1 MALIECPE
9 CKKMISDT
17 ASSCPNCGYLFPKQ
31 KSKTFLKNIVFDSTQ
46 KRSKK
51 NIPIIATIAV
61 VIIIIITIFI
71 VILSTPQSIN
81 ASPEAISY
89 GKRVVEAIDGYIDKT
104 ISYEDAKKE
113 IEKIIDNFDYLD
125 DMDRNEE
132 HYQEDLT
139 ISFEVIHISYVLMV
153 DSHQGDYE
161 NQKELFESR
170 DKLAEYV
177 GVK

>member
-31 KSKTFLKNIVFDSTQ
+31 KSETFLKNIISYSTQ
-46 KRSKK
+46 NRIKK

-61 VIIIIITIFI
+61 VIIIIAIFI
-71 VILSTPQSIN
+71 VILSTPQPIN

-89 GKRVVEAIDGYIDKT
+89 GKRVVEAIDGYMDKT
-104 ISYEDAKKE
+104 VSYEDAKKE

-132 HYQEDLT
+132 HYQEDLN
-139 ISFEVIHISYVLMV
+139 ISFEVTHISYVLMV

-161 NQKELFESR
+161 NQKDLFESR
-170 DKLAEYV
+170 DKLAKYV